1 MPCEEED
8 EEGFTRREEAP
19 PGELDAYLAFLLE
32 HTGLPRRVIDT
43 VLAANDAFWEEKV
56 AAWGMERTAQWAQG
70 EPWDDDGVEPD
81 GG

>member
-1 MPCEEED
+1 MACEDWNED
-8 EEGFTRREEAP
+8 GFTRREAP

-43 VLAANDAFWEEKV
+43 VLDANDAFWEEKM
-56 AAWGMERTAQWAQG
+56 AAWGLERTMQWAQG